1 MCIVHIENC
10 DENAPKDKS
19 LPVNSYLVTYH
30 LDGKKICDI
39 VICHK
44 RADVFDMYWDKY
56 RKDLKSIEWTDG
68 TVSARLWGHKAKE
81 SKKKR

>member
-1 MCIVHIENC
+1 M
-10 DENAPKDKS
+10 
-19 LPVNSYLVTYH
+19 
-30 LDGKKICDI
+30 GKKSATLLF
-39 VICHK
+39 VI